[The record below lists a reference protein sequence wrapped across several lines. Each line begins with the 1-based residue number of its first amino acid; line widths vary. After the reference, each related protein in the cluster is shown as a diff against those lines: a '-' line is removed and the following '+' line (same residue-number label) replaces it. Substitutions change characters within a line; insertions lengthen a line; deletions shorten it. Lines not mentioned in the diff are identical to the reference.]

1 MLINYFK
8 CKNIALQ
15 YFYIN
20 KLIIPTTQAKPERNQ
35 DRDRTQSN
43 TGTTIY
49 IQLNASDII
58 YMMSLNG
65 NIALQ

>member
-35 DRDRTQSN
+35 DRDRTQAK

-49 IQLNASDII
+49 RQLDVSDII
-58 YMMSLNG
+58 YMMTLNG
-65 NIALQ
+65 NITSQ